1 MPVKETE
8 ADSRYV
14 VGCASMEPTNT
25 SYPNATHTPNV
36 SKPDNVNRR
45 TIQFPEG
52 KELLETDNR
61 AKAAQARKQSS
72 HGRFPPRKKKSGRRK
87 TGRKIFPATDRRPSR
102 YSDTVDHAPPS
113 PRSQPIPSHPAVRP
127 IPRPFQPQRVA
138 PPYIYLMPFLGFPP
152 VYIEMSEQSLGV

>member
-52 KELLETDNR
+52 KELLETDKTEPKPHKRENNR
-61 AKAAQARKQSS
+61 ATDDSL
-72 HGRFPPRKKKSGRRK
+72 RKKKSGRRK

-113 PRSQPIPSHPAVRP
+113 PRSQPIPSHPAQTRM
-127 IPRPFQPQRVA
+127 IPVQPEV
-138 PPYIYLMPFLGFPP
+138 LGSF
-152 VYIEMSEQSLGV
+152 

>member
-52 KELLETDNR
+52 KELLETDKTEPKPHKRENNR
-61 AKAAQARKQSS
+61 ATDDSLREKKNRVAGKLAGKFSRRRTG
-72 HGRFPPRKKKSGRRK
+72 GRAGTRTPSTMHHHPL
-87 TGRKIFPATDRRPSR
+87 DRS
-102 YSDTVDHAPPS
+102 
-113 PRSQPIPSHPAVRP
+113 PSHP
-127 IPRPFQPQRVA
+127 I
-138 PPYIYLMPFLGFPP
+138 
-152 VYIEMSEQSLGV
+152 